1 VSLVLRALP
10 AGYDAG
16 DISVMR
22 YGRFIQAPARAA
34 TIGRDST
41 SDGGLVAHEQDV
53 PVSFRESGAA
63 QAGGYVL
70 LVAGILVAAGLVFHP
85 MPTGGFAENP
95 SVLQGTPWWGPIHV
109 AIAAGFVLCV
119 LGGLL
124 VLVAGGTPT
133 RRWTSAL
140 SWGALT
146 VGMIYFTGVALL
158 NGWVIH
164 RLAPHASDQAVLYD
178 AMNQLMIGFG
188 WLGNPL
194 FLFGLTGIAA
204 LELRYRDLEMHR
216 WAAAFGLL
224 VALLSWLRGVGSA
237 TGWYFLEPFIVANI
251 PAFLWLGYCGLLIAQ
266 SARGDG
272 AVRWQR
278 RPDARAA

>member
-1 VSLVLRALP
+1 MP
-10 AGYDAG
+10 ATERPT
-16 DISVMR
+16 VPFR
-22 YGRFIQAPARAA
+22 EPAA
-34 TIGRDST
+34 T
-41 SDGGLVAHEQDV
+41 
-53 PVSFRESGAA
+53 

-70 LVAGILVAAGLVFHP
+70 VVASVLVAAGLVFHP
-85 MPTGGFAENP
+85 MPGGGFEEKP
-95 SVLQGTPWWGPIHV
+95 SILQNTPWWGPIHV

-124 VLVAGGTPT
+124 VLVGGGPAT
-133 RRWTSAL
+133 RRWQNAL
-140 SWGALT
+140 AWGAMT

-164 RLAPHASDQAVLYD
+164 RLAPVAGEQRVLYD

-194 FLFGLTGIAA
+194 FLFGLTGVAA
-204 LELRYRDLEMHR
+204 LEVRHRDMGMPRGVAL
-216 WAAAFGLL
+216 FGLV

-251 PAFLWLGYCGLLIAQ
+251 PAFLWLGYCGYLM
-266 SARGDG
+266 AR
-272 AVRWQR
+272 R
-278 RPDARAA
+278 ARA